1 MNSKIEKLKKLTQ
14 EQWEGLCQRCA
25 RCCYEKIDFNGH
37 IFYTRIP
44 CDQLDL
50 ETQRCQIYNERDQ
63 VRTDCQRLTPEVVE
77 AGILP
82 ADCPYALLVDDYVG
96 PSLGTETSNK

>member
-1 MNSKIEKLKKLTQ
+1 MKTSKLKLESLST
-14 EQWEGLCQRCA
+14 EQWEKLCKCCA
-25 RCCYEKIDFNGH
+25 RCCYEKIDFEGR

-50 ETQRCQIYNERDQ
+50 ETHLCRIYADRDR
-63 VRTDCQRLTPEVVE
+63 VRNDCQRLSPEIVA

-82 ADCPYALLVDDYVG
+82 ADCPYAELVEDYQG
-96 PSLGTETSNK
+96 PSLGE

>member
-1 MNSKIEKLKKLTQ
+1 MKFKTEKLEKLTR

-25 RCCYEKIDFNGH
+25 RCCYEKIDFNGR

-50 ETQRCQIYNERDQ
+50 ETRLCRIYAERDQ
-63 VRTDCQRLTPEVVE
+63 IRPDCQRLTSEVVA

-82 ADCPYALLVDDYVG
+82 ADCPYAQLVNDYQG
-96 PSLGTETSNK
+96 PSLVSDD